1 MAGIDNKKLKTS
13 NSLDSQ
19 LFMYALGRNLTTK
32 EVHMYILNIVG
43 KDAITGIGTMNY
55 IPYVTQNTYVK
66 TSDGIISGLVSAESS
81 DPAGAELSLSLMNDL
96 NSFQRENAY
105 GNPLGIIENIL
116 LGKVFTHLGA
126 KVQIVGFN
134 GTNMMGTAKATKCEI
149 GHEYK
154 NLFFWENNK
163 LIDGMAMDE
172 NGNPKFKTN
181 TFINKPNKEVKTF
194 ALELYTL
201 YDDETSE
208 TILLPYCY
216 ASEVTKDED
225 GTANKLQAKIQKI
238 GETWV
243 ANESIIY
250 GAKKD
255 FAIDD
260 LNKHSFEVDYI
271 AQTPDG
277 ITSVTDFGVAGDVI
291 AVVNTTDASVEI
303 YTSTGSALLLYAGVG
318 TFDQYAK
325 ITSNQYTTSTLVA
338 ATNQRCAI
346 ALKSVG
352 TANTGT
358 ASLFA
363 EDSTG
368 ATKNY
373 VCKFFIFDRESET
386 VLAYA
391 PTSVCN

>member
-1 MAGIDNKKLKTS
+1 MAGIDNKKLKTV

-43 KDAITGIGTMNY
+43 KDAITGIGMMNY

-66 TSDGIISGLVSAESS
+66 TSDGIISGLASAESS
-81 DPAGAELSLSLMNDL
+81 DPAGAELSLKLTNDL
-96 NSFQRENAY
+96 NSFQRDNAY
-105 GNPLGIIENIL
+105 GNPLGLIENIL
-116 LGKVFTHLGA
+116 LGRTFMHGNA
-126 KVQIVGFN
+126 KIMIVGFN
-134 GTNMMGTAKATKCEI
+134 GTNMMATAKANKCEI

-154 NLFFWENNK
+154 NIFFWENSR
-163 LIDGMAMDE
+163 LIDGMAITEDGE
-172 NGNPKFKTN
+172 PKFKTN

-194 ALELYTL
+194 AVELYTL

-225 GTANKLQAKIQKI
+225 GTANKLNASIQKI
-238 GETWV
+238 GESWV

-250 GAKKD
+250 GAKKT
-255 FAIDD
+255 FAIGD
-260 LNKHSFEVDYI
+260 LNKSSFEVDYI
-271 AQTPDG
+271 AQTVDG
-277 ITSVTDFGVAGDVI
+277 ITSVTDFGVSGDVI
-291 AVVNTTDASVEI
+291 AVVNTTDASVKI
-303 YTSTGSALLLYAGVG
+303 YTSTGSAFTLYSGAG

-325 ITSNQYTTSTLVA
+325 ITSNYFTTSTI
-338 ATNQRCAI
+338 ATAVNQRGLI
-346 ALKSVG
+346 ALKTAS
-352 TANTGT
+352 TANTGV

-386 VLAYA
+386 VLDYA
-391 PTSVCN
+391 PTSTCN